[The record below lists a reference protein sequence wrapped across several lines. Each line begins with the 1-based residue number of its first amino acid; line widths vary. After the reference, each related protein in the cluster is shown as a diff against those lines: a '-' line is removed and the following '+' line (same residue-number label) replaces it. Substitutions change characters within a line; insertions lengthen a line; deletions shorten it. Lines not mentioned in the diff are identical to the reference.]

1 MNGSTNVLAIA
12 GDISLF
18 GLRAVTD
25 AFRRPFEVA
34 QIRRQLAEVGSKSLP
49 LIVASGFALGAV
61 LTLHTRGTLVTF
73 GATAWIP
80 TVQALAFFVE
90 IGPLVTGLLVAG
102 RVGSGIGAVL
112 SNMRATEQIDA
123 IESLSVDSFKFLV
136 VPRIVAC
143 TLALPLLTLFLDF
156 SALLGGFVSEY
167 AASRLSFQ
175 LYISRAF
182 SAVRLVE
189 LLSADAED
197 GRLRIRDRHHLL
209 VYRLHHR
216 RRCGRRGTR
225 GDQRRGGLVPGDHFS
240 GCAADQV
247 HLLHLS
253 GDGGTMSGGP
263 AVVLQHVS
271 KSFGE
276 KPILRDVSFQVRA
289 GEALCILGRS
299 GTGKSVTLKLII
311 SLLKPEQGQ
320 IWIEGEDI
328 TGLHASDL
336 SRVRRKMGF
345 LFQGAALF
353 DSLTL
358 YENLALP
365 LLRLTSKSP
374 AQVEVIIDRVL
385 REVGLSDDKQKMP
398 SELSGGMRKR
408 AGLARAL
415 VLEPRIL
422 LVDEPSS
429 GLDRITA
436 SEIDELLLREKVE
449 RRTTLIVVTHD
460 VRGARRIADRIAVL
474 NQGRLIA
481 DGTVEEVQHSENE
494 IARSLLSE

>member
-1 MNGSTNVLAIA
+1 M
-12 GDISLF
+12 
-18 GLRAVTD
+18 
-25 AFRRPFEVA
+25 
-34 QIRRQLAEVGSKSLP
+34 
-49 LIVASGFALGAV
+49 
-61 LTLHTRGTLVTF
+61 
-73 GATAWIP
+73 
-80 TVQALAFFVE
+80 
-90 IGPLVTGLLVAG
+90 
-102 RVGSGIGAVL
+102 
-112 SNMRATEQIDA
+112 
-123 IESLSVDSFKFLV
+123 
-136 VPRIVAC
+136 
-143 TLALPLLTLFLDF
+143 
-156 SALLGGFVSEY
+156 SA
-167 AASRLSFQ
+167 A
-175 LYISRAF
+175 
-182 SAVRLVE
+182 
-189 LLSADAED
+189 
-197 GRLRIRDRHHLL
+197 
-209 VYRLHHR
+209 
-216 RRCGRRGTR
+216 
-225 GDQRRGGLVPGDHFS
+225 
-240 GCAADQV
+240 
-247 HLLHLS
+247 
-253 GDGGTMSGGP
+253 GP
-263 AVVLQHVS
+263 AVILQQVS

-328 TGLHASDL
+328 TGLHARDL

-365 LLRLTSKSP
+365 LLRLTRKTP
-374 AQVEVIIDRVL
+374 AEIDAIIDRVL
-385 REVGLSDDKQKMP
+385 RDVGLGDDRQRMP

-436 SEIDELLLREKVE
+436 SEIDELLLRQKVE
-449 RRTTLIVVTHD
+449 HRTTLIVVTHD

-494 IARSLLSE
+494 IARSLMWE